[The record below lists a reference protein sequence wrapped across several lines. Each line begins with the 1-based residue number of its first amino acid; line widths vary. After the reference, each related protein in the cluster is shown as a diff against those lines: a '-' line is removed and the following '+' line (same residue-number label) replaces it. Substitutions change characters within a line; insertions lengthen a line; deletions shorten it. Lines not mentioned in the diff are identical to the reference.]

1 MIHSPVKRPAPARA
15 RSNALYL
22 LPLAVAA
29 TVAILTAKGVISGP
43 HPCSA
48 GTHQNPSEE
57 FEFGQAWSGNRSVPA
72 FDIDDRY
79 ATDLVRVQRLL
90 AAWPA
95 NKPKGAYFVL
105 GRTDDLD
112 SLRLTIS
119 EFEGRFNSRANYPC
133 TIAHDFVWGVGRGP
147 QAPWKPP
154 DCTLR
159 ACQFWIPHPV
169 HPVTTSRRHYR
180 QQ

>member
-1 MIHSPVKRPAPARA
+1 MMHSPVKRPAPARA

-43 HPCSA
+43 QPCSS
-48 GTHQNPSEE
+48 GPHHGQNPSAE
-57 FEFGQAWSGNRSVPA
+57 FEFGQAWSGNRSAPA
-72 FDIDDRY
+72 FNIDDRY
-79 ATDLVRVQRLL
+79 ATDLERVQRLL

-105 GRTDDLD
+105 GRMDDLD

-133 TIAHDFVWGVGRGP
+133 TIAREFVGGGCGRG
-147 QAPWKPP
+147 AKSLTKPL
-154 DCTLR
+154 D
-159 ACQFWIPHPV
+159 
-169 HPVTTSRRHYR
+169 
-180 QQ
+180 